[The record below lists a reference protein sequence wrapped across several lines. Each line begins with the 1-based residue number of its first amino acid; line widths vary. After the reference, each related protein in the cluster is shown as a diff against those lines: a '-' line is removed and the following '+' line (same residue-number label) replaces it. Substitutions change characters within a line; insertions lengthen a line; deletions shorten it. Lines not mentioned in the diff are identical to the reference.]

1 MVFVAVMVTLAAV
14 GTSAQRVCDGAE
26 IASDADAEAFAGC
39 TSVTGTVTLTG
50 SLSATGMALLNFTTA
65 EEVSITGLTQ
75 LESLAG
81 LALTAV
87 TGSVRVASNPVLFSL
102 DGLQALASVAGDL
115 SIRDNAKLV
124 DSIALTKA
132 LASVGGSL
140 EVVDNPLLCNIRV
153 GTTELEVVGTTTLDI
168 SCLPLTI
175 SMSVLAGFVALTLA
189 TCALVEVR
197 RRRAATPY
205 KAIN

>member
-115 SIRDNAKLV
+115 SIRDWTCRNHGQMPDPLTQT
-124 DSIALTKA
+124 ALRTEA
-132 LASVGGSL
+132 RAQAVRQVLS
-140 EVVDNPLLCNIRV
+140 
-153 GTTELEVVGTTTLDI
+153 TELYELIID
-168 SCLPLTI
+168 PD
-175 SMSVLAGFVALTLA
+175 A
-189 TCALVEVR
+189 
-197 RRRAATPY
+197 
-205 KAIN
+205 N